1 MKSIEGTIIN
11 YVLQN
16 MQQICTTEY
25 YAANKMSQKDLHDVI
40 KRMQDVEK

>member
-1 MKSIEGTIIN
+1 MEEKKKQNEMKSIEGTIIN

-25 YAANKMSQKDLHDVI
+25 YAANKMS
-40 KRMQDVEK
+40 